1 MVNVPATF
9 KAIGRLLLKAA
20 IEAVFPVSGKAAAAT
35 AIKAVL
41 KVLLEVLPGIL
52 SGILSG
58 RIPVFRPLWTAF
70 PEAVTTES
78 VPGKAS
84 PRLVTKRTMV
94 VPAIGQATMPVQSVP
109 AFRLRPISL
118 VLRFGG

>member
-41 KVLLEVLPGIL
+41 KVLLEVL